1 MSETV
6 SFVAR
11 DDLADWLESRADA
24 EMKTVSSLV
33 QDIVAAEYRR
43 QRGDESGKS
52 GQTGEGEPEPLPAM
66 RGFEFPKKQ
75 QADAVRGEF
84 SEYVSDT
91 DDARLKEVRFEAGTP
106 AEVVK
111 ELERRSKG

>member
-1 MSETV
+1 MGQTV

-11 DDLADWLESRADA
+11 DDLADWLESRAGE

-43 QRGDESGKS
+43 QRGVEAGKS
-52 GQTGEGEPEPLPAM
+52 GEIEPEALSTV
-66 RGFEFPKKQ
+66 RGYEFPRKQ
-75 QADAVRGEF
+75 TADAVREEF
-84 SEYVSDT
+84 SEFVSGT
-91 DDARLKEVRFEAGTP
+91 DDARLKEVRFEEGTP

-111 ELERRSKG
+111 ELERRSQS